1 MYLYS
6 QITPIERVYLAIVQ
20 RREER
25 TKGFEIL
32 AMKMET
38 KFHIERKYFE
48 TYVIIKVMPTAGR
61 RYK

>member
-20 RREER
+20 RCEEW
-25 TKGFEIL
+25 TKGLEIL

-38 KFHIERKYFE
+38 KFHIEGKYFE
-48 TYVIIKVMPTAGR
+48 TYVTIKVTSTAGR